1 MKTALIGKYKNSKEE
16 KLEIH
21 RIDVWIKRTNTALT
35 IVWKL
40 LNNHM

>member
-1 MKTALIGKYKNSKEE
+1 MKIALIGKYKKSIEE

-21 RIDVWIKRTNTALT
+21 TIDVWIKRTNTTLT

-40 LNNHM
+40 LNKHM